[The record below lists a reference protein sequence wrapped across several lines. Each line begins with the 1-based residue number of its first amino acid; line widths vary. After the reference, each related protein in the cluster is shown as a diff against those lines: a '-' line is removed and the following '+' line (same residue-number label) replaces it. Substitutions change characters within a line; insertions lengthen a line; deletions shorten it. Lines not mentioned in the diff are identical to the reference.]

1 MKIEK
6 NFRKDFDNRI
16 KQLCEDFCDQA
27 DERKFFNFWEH
38 VELHHGVIWNMFV
51 RTDKRVLFLTGLK
64 IVYILTFELPTF
76 TKIALQRTLVTVHNP

>member
-27 DERKFFNFWEH
+27 DERKFFNFI
-38 VELHHGVIWNMFV
+38 G
-51 RTDKRVLFLTGLK
+51 
-64 IVYILTFELPTF
+64 
-76 TKIALQRTLVTVHNP
+76 

>member
-27 DERKFFNFWEH
+27 DERKCFQFYKMKWT
-38 VELHHGVIWNMFV
+38 V
-51 RTDKRVLFLTGLK
+51 R
-64 IVYILTFELPTF
+64 
-76 TKIALQRTLVTVHNP
+76 

>member
-27 DERKFFNFWEH
+27 DERKFLTVWLSQDEAGPKWAVFYGSPEVVLNKSGGSGREWSGE
-38 VELHHGVIWNMFV
+38 GVIV
-51 RTDKRVLFLTGLK
+51 R
-64 IVYILTFELPTF
+64 
-76 TKIALQRTLVTVHNP
+76 

>member
-27 DERKFFNFWEH
+27 DERK
-38 VELHHGVIWNMFV
+38 
-51 RTDKRVLFLTGLK
+51 LF
-64 IVYILTFELPTF
+64 
-76 TKIALQRTLVTVHNP
+76 